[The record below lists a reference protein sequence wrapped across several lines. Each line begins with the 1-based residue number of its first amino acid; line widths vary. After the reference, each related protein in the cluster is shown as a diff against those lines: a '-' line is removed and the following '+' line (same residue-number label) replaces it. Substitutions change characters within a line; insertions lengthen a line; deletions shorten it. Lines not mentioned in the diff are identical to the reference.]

1 LYHTAF
7 FASRRASVHL
17 HFSGLPIDL
26 WVVVLE
32 PGITEDHVLPSE
44 AGDSEEHSFGV
55 GFITEDYVYHFR
67 DLTCLVGGAIHIV
80 HRYGVR
86 DVPGINIFHL
96 DEVSIYEVVCSS
108 RVQKCLDGMH
118 LTGVC
123 GADFYWKDDRHP
135 TSIEGID
142 KELFGQ
148 PLFLFW
154 FPELR
159 CPVQSRGSVSIGSQ
173 ISVLTSSMSNT
184 ANLLTS
190 SDWGTLF
197 ADHAKQNPPPRL
209 NKLLLPLLHSLGPL
223 NLQSIPLFAPWLT
236 SRCPNGGGS
245 PLQDSWPLHTNSN
258 LAEVKSVFSG
268 LCLCP

>member
-1 LYHTAF
+1 M
-7 FASRRASVHL
+7 
-17 HFSGLPIDL
+17 
-26 WVVVLE
+26 VLE

-44 AGDSEEHSFGV
+44 AGDSEERPFRV
-55 GFITEDYVYHFR
+55 DFITEDYVYHFR
-67 DLTCLVGGAIHIV
+67 DLTCLVGEAIHIV

-86 DVPGINIFHL
+86 DVPDVNIFHS
-96 DEVSIYEVVCSS
+96 DEVSIYEVARSS
-108 RVQKCLDGMH
+108 GVQKCLDRMH
-118 LTGVC
+118 LAGIC
-123 GADFYWKDDRHP
+123 GADFYWKDDQHP

-142 KELFGQ
+142 RESFGQ

-159 CPVQSRGSVSIGSQ
+159 CPVQSRGSVSIGSR

-197 ADHAKQNPPPRL
+197 ADHAKQNPPPGL
-209 NKLLLPLLHSLGPL
+209 NKPLLPLLYSLGPL

-245 PLQDSWPLHTNSN
+245 PSQDSWPLRTNSN

-268 LCLCP
+268 LRLCL